1 MKYLFIIL
9 FSFFILCSS
18 TAQELGY
25 EIIPTYSK
33 AIKKEILNDARKL
46 SDINP
51 DFPSSWINKYH
62 LVKITATSGGNL
74 VSIESE
80 DDLLNK
86 SQIQTLNNADLGSD
100 INVRVKY
107 NPKNS
112 TEDNIREINFTYSI
126 VPETEARF
134 SEDYQ
139 DLKSYIKTHVIDKL
153 SEDKIKSIESA
164 IVRFTIGEEGK
175 PINPIV
181 ELSSKT
187 TEVDQLLIDMITN
200 MPNWKPAAGKD
211 GSKIKQDF
219 ILSVGSMIG
228 C

>member
-1 MKYLFIIL
+1 MKYLFILL
-9 FSFFILCSS
+9 FSFLILCSS
-18 TAQELGY
+18 VAQELGY
-25 EIIPTYSK
+25 EIMPTYRK
-33 AIKKEILNDARKL
+33 AIKKEILNDAKKL

-62 LVKITATSGGNL
+62 QVKITATSDGNL
-74 VSIESE
+74 VSIES
-80 DDLLNK
+80 DDDQLNK
-86 SQIQTLNNADLGSD
+86 SQIQTLNNADIGSD
-100 INVRVKY
+100 VNVSVKY

-112 TEDNIREINFTYSI
+112 TEDNVREINFTYSI
-126 VPETEARF
+126 VPEIEARF

-153 SEDKIKSIESA
+153 TEDKLENIESA

-181 ELSSKT
+181 ELSSKN
-187 TEVDQLLIDMITN
+187 TEVDQLLINMITN
-200 MPNWKPAAGKD
+200 MPYWKPAAGKD

-219 ILSVGSMIG
+219 VLNVGTLIG

>member
-1 MKYLFIIL
+1 M
-9 FSFFILCSS
+9 
-18 TAQELGY
+18 
-25 EIIPTYSK
+25 PTYRK
-33 AIKKEILNDARKL
+33 AIKKEMLNDVKEL

-51 DFPSSWINKYH
+51 DFPSSWVNKYH
-62 LVKITATSGGNL
+62 LVKITATCGGNT
-74 VSIESE
+74 VFIESE
-80 DDLLNK
+80 NDQLNK
-86 SQIQTLNNADLGSD
+86 NQIQSLSNADIGSD
-100 INVRVKY
+100 INVSVKY

-112 TEDNIREINFTYSI
+112 TEDNVREINFTYTI
-126 VPETEARF
+126 VTEIEAKF

-139 DLKSYIKTHVIDKL
+139 DLKGYIKTHVIDKL
-153 SEDKIKSIESA
+153 SEEQSNGLENV

-175 PINPIV
+175 PINPVV
-181 ELSSKT
+181 ELTSKN

-219 ILSVGSMIG
+219 VLSVGSMIG

>member
-1 MKYLFIIL
+1 MKYFISFLFSLIIL
-9 FSFFILCSS
+9 ATS
-18 TAQELGY
+18 TSQELGY
-25 EIIPTYSK
+25 EIMPTYSK
-33 AIKKEILNDARKL
+33 AIKKDILNDARKL

-51 DFPSSWINKYH
+51 DVPSSWINKYH
-62 LVKITATSGGNL
+62 PVKITATSGGNL

-100 INVRVKY
+100 INVSVKY

-112 TEDNIREINFTYSI
+112 TEDNIREINFTYLI

-134 SEDYQ
+134 SEDYL

-153 SEDKIKSIESA
+153 SEAKSKSIESA

-175 PINPIV
+175 PINPVV
-181 ELSSKT
+181 ELSSKD

-200 MPNWKPAAGKD
+200 MPTWKPLEEKD
-211 GSKIKQDF
+211 GSKVKQDF
-219 ILSVGSMIG
+219 VFNIGSMIG